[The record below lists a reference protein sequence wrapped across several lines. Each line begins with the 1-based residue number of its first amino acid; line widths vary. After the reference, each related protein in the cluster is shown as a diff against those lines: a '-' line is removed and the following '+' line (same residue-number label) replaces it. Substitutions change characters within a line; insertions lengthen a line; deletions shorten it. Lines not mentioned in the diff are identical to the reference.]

1 MSIFSTLPRQ
11 LTDRARRLGVTLV
24 KCAPDL
30 ELEFRTRG
38 YGAALRHPT
47 IHTHLYWR
55 GDLAAGQR
63 AHHVT
68 FLLDALEQQ
77 EKTREFLRDP
87 DNVIPSP
94 IRSKAAVA

>member
-1 MSIFSTLPRQ
+1 MAIFSTLPRQ

-30 ELEFRTRG
+30 EPEFRTRG

-47 IHTHLYWR
+47 THTLLFWR
-55 GDLAAGQR
+55 GDLTAGQR

-68 FLLDALEQQ
+68 FLLDLLEREPEAREALQ
-77 EKTREFLRDP
+77 DP
-87 DNVIPSP
+87 YFVLPSP
-94 IRSKAAVA
+94 TKPKE